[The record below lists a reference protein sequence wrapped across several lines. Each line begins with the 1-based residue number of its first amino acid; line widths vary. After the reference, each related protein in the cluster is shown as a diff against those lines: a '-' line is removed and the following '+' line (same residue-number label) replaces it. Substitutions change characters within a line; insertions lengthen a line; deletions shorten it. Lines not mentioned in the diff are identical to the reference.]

1 MRVSYNW
8 LQEYVDCELPPA
20 ELADL
25 LTMAG
30 LEVEGIEEVG
40 SALKGVVVAR
50 SPPLRPI
57 PRLIDSPFVAS
68 WWARKRIPSFA
79 VPTT

>member
-8 LQEYVDCELPPA
+8 LQEYVDCELAPA

-30 LEVEGIEEVG
+30 LEVEGIEDILNDCRYG
-40 SALKGVVVAR
+40 
-50 SPPLRPI
+50 
-57 PRLIDSPFVAS
+57 PRFCFP
-68 WWARKRIPSFA
+68 
-79 VPTT
+79 